1 MFALALLAHT
11 IKKLVTLRAFNMATE
26 TLDESAVIAQCKN
39 IGLRGLAHMSE
50 MTEQDAHKL
59 RRWSKDRPR
68 LFQIVL
74 FGCQKV
80 LESQRNEER
89 AES

>member
-1 MFALALLAHT
+1 MT
-11 IKKLVTLRAFNMATE
+11 TV
-26 TLDESAVIAQCKN
+26 TLDESTASAQCKS
-39 IGLRGLAHMSE
+39 IGLKGLTHMSE

-68 LFQIVL
+68 LFQILL

-80 LESQRNEER
+80 LESQRNKER
-89 AES
+89 G